1 MIILF
6 KYTYVIYKINI
17 INIYIYMSYKIIQEL
32 ITPNKRIN
40 ELKGQYR
47 LMQFKL
53 MLLDYE
59 IKSYN
64 ISKMSLA
71 KGLVKYIL
79 SFISRPNA
87 IDDALQ
93 VIYMHI
99 IEIIIRYFLK
109 ILYIYI

>member
-1 MIILF
+1 M
-6 KYTYVIYKINI
+6 
-17 INIYIYMSYKIIQEL
+17 L
-32 ITPNKRIN
+32 IVPNKQLN

-64 ISKMSLA
+64 ISKISMAKSLI
-71 KGLVKYIL
+71 KYIL
-79 SFISRPNA
+79 SLTNRSNA

-93 VIYMHI
+93 VNI
-99 IEIIIRYFLK
+99 
-109 ILYIYI
+109 